1 MHGPIVN
8 MCLLW
13 LMSELAENMADEIM
27 SAILPEDDHDEIPT
41 GFSVVGH
48 IGKK

>member
-1 MHGPIVN
+1 

-13 LMSELAENMADEIM
+13 LMSEFAENMADDIM
-27 SAILPEDDHDEIPT
+27 SAILPEDDQDELPT

-48 IGKK
+48 IGK